1 MATMWSN
8 SGDVRIPKHYRVT
21 IDMSSYMT
29 EESTRGGAVTP
40 NGNFPDGVKYYY
52 ATNLTGSKSST
63 RATTDAKALN
73 RERGLMRW
81 EQVVKNLQINSN
93 CEILD
98 IEIVEANGDAQATNL
113 QFTVAY
119 EDTDSIYL
127 GLNLSDISIDGSTVN
142 NTVLLRIKELVAQ
155 GVNCGLATSN
165 DSTVASGTIAEL
177 RTVYRPATTDSVVT
191 SVTAQAPDDSGEIF
205 DSVTVAQITTT
216 KLVSGEDS

>member
-1 MATMWSN
+1 MWSN

-29 EESTRGGAVTP
+29 EEGTRGGGVTP
-40 NGNFPDGVKYYY
+40 NGNYPDGVKYYY
-52 ATNLTGSKSST
+52 STNLTGGKSST

-81 EQVVKNLQINSN
+81 EQVVKNLQTNSN

-98 IEIVEANGDAQATNL
+98 IETIEANGDAQSTNL

-119 EDTDSIYL
+119 EDTDSIDVS
-127 GLNLSDISIDGSTVN
+127 GTSIDGSTAN
-142 NTVLLRIKELVAQ
+142 NTILLRIKELVAQ
-155 GVNCGLATSN
+155 GVNCGSATSN
-165 DSTVASGTIAEL
+165 DSTASSGSITEL
-177 RTVYRPATTDSVVT
+177 RTVFRPSTTDTVVT
-191 SVTAQAPDDSGEIF
+191 SVTAQNPDDTGEIF
-205 DSVTVAQITTT
+205 DSITVTQITST

>member
-1 MATMWSN
+1 MWSN
-8 SGDVRIPKHYRVT
+8 SGDIKHLKHYRITV
-21 IDMSSYMT
+21 DMTNYMT
-29 EESTRGGAVTP
+29 EEGTRGGAVTP
-40 NGNFPDGVKYYY
+40 NGNFPDGVKHFYS
-52 ATNLTGSKSST
+52 TNLTGSKSST

-93 CEILD
+93 CEIFD

-119 EDTDSIYL
+119 EDTDSINVS
-127 GLNLSDISIDGSTVN
+127 GTSIDGSTAN
-142 NTVLLRIKELVAQ
+142 NTVPLRIKELVAQ
-155 GVNCGLATSN
+155 GINCGTPISN
-165 DSTVASGTIAEL
+165 DSTVASGTLTEL

-191 SVTAQAPDDSGEIF
+191 SVTAQSPDDTGEIF

>member
-1 MATMWSN
+1 MWSN
-8 SGDVRIPKHYRVT
+8 SGDIRHLKHYRVT
-21 IDMSSYMT
+21 VDMSAYMT
-29 EESTRGGAVTP
+29 EEGTRGGGVTP
-40 NGNFPDGVKYYY
+40 NGNFPDGVKHYY
-52 ATNLTGSKSST
+52 ASNLTGTKNST
-63 RATTDAKALN
+63 RATTNAKALN

-119 EDTDSIYL
+119 EDTDSINIT
-127 GLNLSDISIDGSTVN
+127 GTSIDGSTVN

-155 GVNCGLATSN
+155 GINCGTPISN
-165 DSTVASGTIAEL
+165 DSTVASGTLTEL
-177 RTVYRPATTDSVVT
+177 RTVYKPATTDTEIS

-205 DSVTVAQITTT
+205 DSITVAQITTT

>member
-1 MATMWSN
+1 MWSN
-8 SGDVRIPKHYRVT
+8 SGDIKHLKHYRITV
-21 IDMSSYMT
+21 DMSNYMT

-40 NGNFPDGVKYYY
+40 NGNFPDGVKHYYSS
-52 ATNLTGSKSST
+52 NLTGTKNST
-63 RATTDAKALN
+63 RATTNAKALN

-119 EDTDSIYL
+119 EDTDSINIT
-127 GLNLSDISIDGSTVN
+127 GTSIDGSTVN

-155 GVNCGLATSN
+155 GINCGTPISN
-165 DSTVASGTIAEL
+165 DSTVASGTITEL
-177 RTVYRPATTDSVVT
+177 RTVYKPATTDTEIS
-191 SVTAQAPDDSGEIF
+191 SVTAQAPTDTGEIF
-205 DSVTVAQITTT
+205 DSITVAQITTT